1 MPARWLKELF
11 FKMEAVTSEFEA
23 LWLALEPTLH
33 PRWDMTLRVF
43 ELRHP
48 AYPTLCVEAGSET
61 LVKEAFRNALLKLLA

>member
-1 MPARWLKELF
+1 MNFILMSPLTSLTP
-11 FKMEAVTSEFEA
+11 EAFEA

-48 AYPTLCVEAGSET
+48 TYPTLCVEAGSET